1 VVIGVGIPLTGPA
14 NTRSDEG
21 SGMDTSSGG
30 PSRQPETH
38 AGEPRRRRRWPFVV
52 GGLVALGLVG
62 LAVFAAVLLVIATSG
77 PTAPAVYDEEYVSG
91 DGPDKIAVVP
101 VEGTIAS
108 ADDSLG
114 GTQPTVT
121 PEGLSD
127 ALDQAAG
134 DPSVVAVVLEIDSP
148 GGGVT
153 ASDEMH
159 QNILDFRQKTG
170 EPVVVSMQDVTAS
183 GGYYISTAA
192 NRIVANKT
200 TLTGSLGVIFEI
212 TNFAEAAGKYG
223 IKQVVIKSG
232 KYKDIGSPFREMTP
246 EERDIFQSIV
256 DESYAQFV
264 DVISEGRHI
273 PKERVRQIA
282 DGRVYSGEQAK
293 RLGLVDS
300 FGGLDEASAV
310 AGKLAGT
317 SDTTVVRY
325 VQQPSFTDT
334 LLARLAPQKPQAEQ
348 ILDAAGLNL
357 EPKPY
362 YLYRP

>member
-1 VVIGVGIPLTGPA
+1 
-14 NTRSDEG
+14 
-21 SGMDTSSGG
+21 MDTSSGG
-30 PSRQPETH
+30 PSGQPETH

-62 LAVFAAVLLVIATSG
+62 LAVFAVVLILVATSG
-77 PTAPAVYDEEYVSG
+77 PTAPAPYDEEYVSG
-91 DGPDKIAVVP
+91 DGPDKIAIVP
-101 VEGTIAS
+101 IEGVIAP
-108 ADDSLG
+108 ADDTLG
-114 GTQPTVT
+114 GVLPTST
-121 PEGLSD
+121 PEGLAD
-127 ALDQAAG
+127 ALSQAG
-134 DPSVVAVVLEIDSP
+134 SDPSVVAVVLEINSP

-159 QNILDFRQKTG
+159 QSVLDFEKNTG
-170 EPVVVSMQDVTAS
+170 KPVVVSMQDVTAS

-192 NRIVANKT
+192 DRIVANET

-212 TNFAEAAGKYG
+212 TNFAEAADKYG

-232 KYKDIGSPFREMTP
+232 KYKDIGSAFREMTP
-246 EERDIFQSIV
+246 EERGIFQSIV
-256 DESYAQFV
+256 DDSYAQFV
-264 DVISEGRHI
+264 DVISEGRGI
-273 PKERVRQIA
+273 PEERVREIA
-282 DGRVYSGEQAK
+282 DGRVYSGLQAK
-293 RLGLVDS
+293 KLGLVDF
-300 FGGLDEASAV
+300 FGGLDEASTT
-310 AGKLAGT
+310 AGNLAGT

-334 LLARLAPQKPQAEQ
+334 LLARLAPEKPQAEQ